1 MNDDNNVTVIDLQ
14 NPDDPDNGVIDG
26 EIDNDADESPD
37 SEPVRRS
44 TRVRRNLSGWVV
56 ICFQVEI

>member
-1 MNDDNNVTVIDLQ
+1 MNDDNSVTVIDLQ
-14 NPDDPDNGVIDG
+14 NPDDPDSGVIDE

-44 TRVRRNLSGWVV
+44 TRVSRNISG
-56 ICFQVEI
+56 